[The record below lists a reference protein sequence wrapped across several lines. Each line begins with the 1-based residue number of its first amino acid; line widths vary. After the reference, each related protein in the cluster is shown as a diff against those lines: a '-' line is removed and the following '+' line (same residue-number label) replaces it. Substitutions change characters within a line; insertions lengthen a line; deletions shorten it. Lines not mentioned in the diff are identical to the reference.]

1 MSFDSRAFRTA
12 LGTFATGVT
21 VITTRPPDG
30 EALGITVN
38 SFASVSLDPPL
49 VLFSLD
55 RASHSF
61 GAFAAASHYVVNVLA
76 DDQQDLS
83 RRFSKTG
90 QHGVEGVEA
99 EIGAGGCPRLAGALA
114 QLECAIEAR
123 HDGGDQVIYLGRV
136 LAFHMRDDG
145 QPLLYFRSRYADVA
159 PVVPTVV

>member
-21 VITTRPPDG
+21 VITTRPPEG

-55 RASHSF
+55 KASHSF

-90 QHGVEGVEA
+90 QHGVEGVAA
-99 EIGAGGCPRLAGALA
+99 EIGVGGCPRLTGALA

-123 HDGGDQVIYLGRV
+123 HDGGDHVIYVGRV
-136 LAFHMRDDG
+136 LGFHLRDDG

-159 PVVPTVV
+159 PAAPTVA